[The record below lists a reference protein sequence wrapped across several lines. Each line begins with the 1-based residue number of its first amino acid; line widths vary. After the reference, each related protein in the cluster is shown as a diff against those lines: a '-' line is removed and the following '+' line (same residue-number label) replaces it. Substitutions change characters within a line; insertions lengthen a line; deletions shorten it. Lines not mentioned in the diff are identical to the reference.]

1 MDKESA
7 TPSGAASNAIKATA
21 HLKEVVNRE
30 PRDDLEKHKK
40 DITEKKTPDVIEML
54 KGLVDLLEKMEEKVD
69 HRLQKMEE
77 KVDCRLRE
85 IEEKVDML
93 ISSVSLMKTGSVK
106 AAEADNMSVDESSSS
121 DDDDEEE
128 PVQRNYRANTKKATT
143 TTSFGPFVRG
153 RGYGPTSLNVGG
165 PFSGGRCGGR
175 GECSFC

>member
-54 KGLVDLLEKMEEKVD
+54 KGLVDRLERMEEKVD
-69 HRLQKMEE
+69 H
-77 KVDCRLRE
+77 RLRE

-93 ISSVSLMKTGSVK
+93 ISSVSLNNELVAASMKTGSVK
-106 AAEADNMSVDESSSS
+106 AAEADNMSVDESSS

-128 PVQRNYRANTKKATT
+128 SVQRNYRANTKKATT
-143 TTSFGPFVRG
+143 TSVGPFVRG